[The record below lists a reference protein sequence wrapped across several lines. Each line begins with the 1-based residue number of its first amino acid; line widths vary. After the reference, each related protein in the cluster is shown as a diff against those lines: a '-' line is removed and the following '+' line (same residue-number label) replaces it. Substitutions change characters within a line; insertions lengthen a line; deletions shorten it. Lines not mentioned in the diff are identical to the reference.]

1 MRVSNSS
8 WCGDPFCALAWG
20 AITRGM
26 HRQSQ
31 EKAIGSQG
39 GEMRSCIAGRDP
51 VVRSVGWREFLMH
64 WIVALQSTAG
74 YDEAIE
80 K

>member
-1 MRVSNSS
+1 
-8 WCGDPFCALAWG
+8 
-20 AITRGM
+20 M

-51 VVRSVGWREFLMH
+51 VVRSVGWREFLMQ
-64 WIVALQSTAG
+64 WIVALHSAAG